1 MSDVTL
7 SADIKVHAARCSMTD
22 HDVIDAARVS
32 TLGEST
38 IHAAT
43 STRQMHGLIN
53 FLMRD
58 RHGTPF
64 EHNSITFMVKA
75 PIFVAREFMRHRT
88 GWCLAGD
95 TLIHGATGRT
105 RTLKDLHDRWK
116 LGIPT
121 AKGDKLRQLPSTH
134 HFQLT
139 SMENGEPVRR
149 RASDVWESGVKE
161 LVRLELEVGDPRCAG
176 HDDGVR
182 SLRCSRD
189 HRIMT
194 PDGWVTAGEL
204 HKGDVVYSLGSVPVP
219 VRGPATVPPAL
230 RSGINIWTM
239 GLKPY
244 LIPGSEAT
252 CHLCGNVFSYDE
264 IGLDHVV
271 PVSVDL
277 LKALD
282 VNNLKPACRPCH
294 RAKSAIESSTHR
306 VSPKYPWGLRPIKLL
321 HDPIPDG
328 EEMTY
333 DVEVDGPEPN
343 FVANGVVVHN
353 SYNEESGRYRQLKP
367 EFYLPAEDRNL
378 VQVGKPGAYS
388 FEPGT
393 VEQRLATEHSLGV
406 IYRAAYSHYQQ
417 LLDQGVAREVARM
430 LLPVGL
436 FTTFYATCNARSLM
450 HFLSLRTIDE
460 RATVP
465 TFPQREIEIVA
476 DQMEKLWASHMPLT
490 HEAFNAHGRVAP

>member
-7 SADIKVHAARCSMTD
+7 SADIKVHTARCSMTD
-22 HDVIDAARVS
+22 TDVIDAARVS
-32 TLGEST
+32 TLGERT

-88 GWCLAGD
+88 GW
-95 TLIHGATGRT
+95 
-105 RTLKDLHDRWK
+105 
-116 LGIPT
+116 
-121 AKGDKLRQLPSTH
+121 
-134 HFQLT
+134 
-139 SMENGEPVRR
+139 
-149 RASDVWESGVKE
+149 
-161 LVRLELEVGDPRCAG
+161 
-176 HDDGVR
+176 
-182 SLRCSRD
+182 
-189 HRIMT
+189 
-194 PDGWVTAGEL
+194 
-204 HKGDVVYSLGSVPVP
+204 
-219 VRGPATVPPAL
+219 
-230 RSGINIWTM
+230 
-239 GLKPY
+239 
-244 LIPGSEAT
+244 
-252 CHLCGNVFSYDE
+252 
-264 IGLDHVV
+264 
-271 PVSVDL
+271 
-277 LKALD
+277 
-282 VNNLKPACRPCH
+282 
-294 RAKSAIESSTHR
+294 
-306 VSPKYPWGLRPIKLL
+306 
-321 HDPIPDG
+321 
-328 EEMTY
+328 
-333 DVEVDGPEPN
+333 
-343 FVANGVVVHN
+343 

-465 TFPQREIEIVA
+465 TFPQREIELVA